1 MNKTAPFRLVDA
13 FFTTKGIF
21 KLHLYNNGSCNFLHK
36 TRRSFLKP
44 ISKFRLGLRGSLGLV
59 NLSLKGLLGMI
70 FLFFM
75 SGTITAQSLC
85 STCDVQV
92 PDSLQVDT
100 FYLQEFPDGSF
111 RLPYEAN
118 ISFRLPANTTEVLY
132 LDPSLPPNLNINKLN
147 ITSIANLPAGL
158 VWESNQEDYDLPDER
173 NGCVRI
179 CGTPLQF
186 GLFEVDITVTAQVT
200 VISRSATFSRQL
212 FIAPP
217 SSENTGFSMTNNI
230 GCGNTTVAF
239 TNNNPSEGQAGYRYQ
254 WDFGNGSASQAETP
268 SEQTY
273 TSPGIYPVNYQ
284 VLIDTLGAILT
295 SVEIVEASCDDFLG
309 KPDFYIRI
317 YDPLD
322 TLIFENDPTSNTDV
336 PITIPMNMTIDTG
349 EYRLEIWDDDRGL
362 GFNDD
367 TCGVVLFNASS
378 RDTLRDDNLTVVLSI
393 LHAPDTVRVQDS
405 VVVFE
410 RPAAPVI
417 SLAETFFCEGD
428 TLTLSSS
435 YSENTQWFK
444 DGLPIA
450 DARASFILATEMGE
464 YHVNYTSPE
473 GCVVFSESVFL
484 ESILTPPA
492 PIFTNTDNILR
503 LFDANLL
510 PNNAILQWYQEG
522 NLLGIE
528 EREICITE
536 NGKYGLEVFDE
547 DTGCTSFY
555 ETSIVADANI
565 DCTTAITDLAA
576 YLSSAKLYPN
586 PTTDLLYV
594 ELDLYQTLEN
604 PSLQVVNA
612 LGQLV
617 HQQHF
622 TSLSNTQQLE
632 INLTNQAKGLYWV
645 VLTSRDGV
653 CSWKVLKNK

>member
-1 MNKTAPFRLVDA
+1 MKKKALYRLVYA
-13 FFTTKGIF
+13 FFTTNGIF
-21 KLHLYNNGSCNFLHK
+21 KLHLYNNGSCKFLSK

-44 ISKFRLGLRGSLGLV
+44 ISKFRLGLRGLLGLV

-75 SGTITAQSLC
+75 NGEITGQALCTECEAQI
-85 STCDVQV
+85 

-118 ISFRLPANTTEVLY
+118 ISFRLPTNTTEVLF
-132 LDPSLPPNLNINKLN
+132 LDPSLPPNLNINKIS

-158 VWESNQEDYDLPDER
+158 VWESNQEEYDLPDER

-217 SSENTGFSMTNNI
+217 SSENTGFTLTNNI
-230 GCGNTTVAF
+230 GCGSTTVAF
-239 TNNNPSEGQAGYRYQ
+239 TNNNPSNGQAGYRYQ
-254 WDFGNGSASQAETP
+254 WDFGNGATSQMEAP
-268 SEQTY
+268 SEQRY
-273 TSPGIYPVNYQ
+273 TEPGVYPVNYQ
-284 VLIDTLGAILT
+284 VIIDTLGSILT
-295 SVEIVEASCDDFLG
+295 AIEIVEASCDDFLG
-309 KPDFYIRI
+309 RPDFFIRI

-322 TLIFENDPTSNTDV
+322 TLIFENSAISNTDA
-336 PITIPMNMTIDTG
+336 PITIPLNLTIDTG
-349 EYRLEIWDDDRGL
+349 DYRLEVWDDDNGL
-362 GFNDD
+362 GFRDD

-378 RDTLRDDNLTVVLSI
+378 LDTLQDEDLKVLLSI
-393 LHAPDTVRVQDS
+393 INTADTVNVQDS

-410 RPAAPVI
+410 LPAAPII
-417 SLAETFFCEGD
+417 SLTETFFCEGD
-428 TLTLSSS
+428 SLILSTT
-435 YSENTQWFK
+435 YPENTQWFK

-450 DARASFILATEMGE
+450 NARESFIVATEMGE

-484 ESILTPPA
+484 EIISSPPA
-492 PIFTNTDNILR
+492 PIFSNTDNVLR
-503 LFDANLL
+503 LFDATLL
-510 PNNAILQWYQEG
+510 PNNSVLQWSQEG

-528 EREICITE
+528 EQEICITE
-536 NGKYGLEVFDE
+536 SGKYGLEVFDT
-547 DTGCTSFY
+547 DSGCSTLF

-565 DCTTAITDLAA
+565 DCTTAVTNLDA
-576 YLSSAKLYPN
+576 YISTANLYPN
-586 PTTDLLYV
+586 PTNGLLYL
-594 ELDLYQTLEN
+594 ELDLYQTIEK

-617 HQQHF
+617 YKQNF

-632 INLTNQAKGLYWV
+632 INLAAQANGLYWI
-645 VLTSRDGV
+645 VLTSREGV
-653 CSWKVLKNK
+653 HSWKAWKK